1 MQKKGANISLKGYDD
16 IFSTDQSRAEAQQE
30 RVQEIPL
37 SELHPFEGH
46 PYKVLDNDE
55 MNTLI
60 ESIQTQGILSPLIV
74 RPKENTTD
82 EYEVVSGHR
91 RLHAA
96 QKAGLET
103 VPAFIYALDR
113 DAAAIA
119 VVDSNLHREHILP
132 SEKAFAYKM
141 KLDAMSRQGYRS
153 DLTSDQVGRKLETA
167 EIIAQQSDDSKSQVR
182 RYIRLTY
189 LIPEFLEKM
198 DNNEIALSVGVEL
211 SFLDEQSQR
220 EVLEQCAIND
230 CTPSYSQAWRM
241 HKADREGTLT
251 TAVIQAIMSEEKANQ
266 RETMKVP
273 ISRLR
278 EVLPQGLD
286 AKKTED
292 FIIKACDYYRK
303 YLIRQRNRDER

>member
-1 MQKKGANISLKGYDD
+1 MKNTMKKPVA
-16 IFSTDQSRAEAQQE
+16 
-30 RVQEIPL
+30 IPVKK
-37 SELHPFEGH
+37 LHPFDGH
-46 PYKVLDNDE
+46 PFKVKDDDE

-74 RPKENTTD
+74 RPIENTD
-82 EYEVVSGHR
+82 EYEVISGHR

-96 QKAGLET
+96 QKAGITEI
-103 VPAFIYALDR
+103 PALIYALDR
-113 DAAAIA
+113 DTAAIA

-132 SEKAFAYKM
+132 SEKAFAYRM
-141 KLDAMSRQGYRS
+141 KLEAMSRQGHRS
-153 DLTSDQVGRKLETA
+153 DLTSDQLGRKLETA

-198 DNNEIALSVGVEL
+198 DKGEIALSVGVEL

-251 TAVIQAIMSEEKANQ
+251 KAIIQTIMSEEKANQ
-266 RETMKVP
+266 REMVKVP

-286 AKKTED
+286 VKKTED
-292 FIIKACDYYRK
+292 FIVKACDYYRK

>member
-1 MQKKGANISLKGYDD
+1 MKNTMKKPVVISIEK
-16 IFSTDQSRAEAQQE
+16 
-30 RVQEIPL
+30 
-37 SELHPFEGH
+37 LHPFDGH
-46 PYKVLDNDE
+46 PFKVKDDDE

-60 ESIQTQGILSPLIV
+60 ESIQTQGVLSPLIV
-74 RPKENTTD
+74 RPIEDTD
-82 EYEVVSGHR
+82 KYEVISGHR

-96 QKAGLET
+96 IKAGIAE
-103 VPAFIYALDR
+103 VPALIYALDR

-132 SEKAFAYKM
+132 SEKAFAYKLKADALKHQGQRTDITSEQIAP
-141 KLDAMSRQGYRS
+141 KLSTEVIGEQEG
-153 DLTSDQVGRKLETA
+153 
-167 EIIAQQSDDSKSQVR
+167 ISKDTVK

-198 DNNEIALSVGVEL
+198 DQGEIALSVGVEL
-211 SFLDEQSQR
+211 SFLDESSQR

-266 RETMKVP
+266 REMVKVP

-278 EVLPQGLD
+278 KVLPQGLD

-292 FIIKACDYYRK
+292 FIIKACDHYRK
-303 YLIRQRNRDER
+303 YLVRQRNRDER

>member
-1 MQKKGANISLKGYDD
+1 MKQTNIAVSKL
-16 IFSTDQSRAEAQQE
+16 R
-30 RVQEIPL
+30 
-37 SELHPFEGH
+37 PFENN
-46 PYKVLDNDE
+46 PYQVRDDEE

-60 ESIQTQGILSPLIV
+60 ESIQTQGILSSLIV
-74 RPKENTTD
+74 RPIENTE

-96 QKAGLET
+96 QKAGITE
-103 VPAFIYALDR
+103 VPALIYALDR

-132 SEKAFAYKM
+132 SEKAFAYKLKM
-141 KLDAMSRQGYRS
+141 EALSHQGKRT
-153 DLTSDQVGRKLETA
+153 DLTSDQVGPKLTAATISET
-167 EIIAQQSDDSKSQVR
+167 DSASQVK
-182 RYIRLTY
+182 RYIRLTH

-198 DNNEIALSVGVEL
+198 DKGEIALSVGVEL
-211 SFLDEQSQR
+211 SFLDEQNQR
-220 EVLEQCAIND
+220 AVLEQCAIND

-251 TAVIQAIMSEEKANQ
+251 TAVIQTIMSEEKANQ
-266 RETMKVP
+266 RETVKVP

-303 YLIRQRNRDER
+303 YLVRQRNRDER